1 MTAIAKVLKYPCVFR
16 ANCKEAITIM
26 EFFLQLLVN
35 GISLGLL
42 YALSALGFVMIFKSS
57 SVLNFAHGELLAIG
71 AFLFLVLSAWAKLPL
86 VLAFAFTLIGS
97 FALGFIVERLFLRP
111 LIGEALIQVIMLT
124 VGLAAMFK
132 GLMLFA
138 FGGDIHS
145 YPEFLPEGLSL
156 QLGTIQVPSVYVA
169 ALIIGIVFLI
179 LFGFFF
185 KYSSQGIYMRSVA
198 DNQPAALSLG
208 VHVRRVFALSW
219 AIAALVCAMSG
230 IVLGIINGVNV
241 HNLSGIGLKVFPV
254 VILGGLDSIGG
265 AILGGIII
273 GLLETF
279 TGGYIST
286 SLREIIPYIVLVF
299 ILMVRPYG
307 LFGLVE
313 IERV

>member
-1 MTAIAKVLKYPCVFR
+1 MD
-16 ANCKEAITIM
+16 
-26 EFFLQLLVN
+26 FFLQLLVN
-35 GISLGLL
+35 GVSLGFV

-71 AFLFLVLSAWAKLPL
+71 AFLFLVLSSSLRLPIA
-86 VLAFAFTLIGS
+86 LAFLLTLIGS
-97 FALGFIVERLFLRP
+97 FTLGFIIERLFLRP

-124 VGLAAMFK
+124 VGLSAMFK
-132 GLMLFA
+132 GLMLFF
-138 FGGDIHS
+138 FGGDIHD
-145 YPEFLPEGLSL
+145 YPRFLPDGLAL
-156 QLGTIQVPSVYVA
+156 NWGAIEVPSVYVA
-169 ALIIGIVFLI
+169 SFIIGILFLI

-185 KYSSQGIYMRSVA
+185 KFSSQGIYMRSVA

-208 VHVRRVFALSW
+208 VHVKRVFALSW
-219 AIAALVCAMSG
+219 AIAALVAAMSG

-241 HNLSGIGLKVFPV
+241 HNLTVIGLKVFPV

-286 SLREIIPYIVLVF
+286 SLREIVPYIVLVF
-299 ILMVRPYG
+299 ILIVKPYG
-307 LFGLVE
+307 LFGQVE

>member
-1 MTAIAKVLKYPCVFR
+1 
-16 ANCKEAITIM
+16 M
-26 EFFLQLLVN
+26 EFFLQLLVS
-35 GISLGLL
+35 GISLGFL

-57 SVLNFAHGELLAIG
+57 SVLNFAHGELMAIG
-71 AFLFLVLSAWAKLPL
+71 AFLFLALSAWADLPIF
-86 VLAFAFTLIGS
+86 LAFALTLVGS
-97 FALGFIVERLFLRP
+97 FTLGFILEKFFLRP

-124 VGLAAMFK
+124 LGLALMFR
-132 GLMLFA
+132 GLLLFI
-138 FGGDIHS
+138 FGGDIHD
-145 YPEFLPEGLSL
+145 YPQFLPEALSM
-156 QLGTIQVPSVYVA
+156 QWGNIQIPAVYVA
-169 ALIIGIVFLI
+169 AIIIGILFLI
-179 LFGFFF
+179 LFGLFF

-230 IVLGIINGVNV
+230 IVLGIINGINV
-241 HNLSGIGLKVFPV
+241 HELSSIGLKVFPV

-265 AILGGIII
+265 AILGGVII

-286 SLREIIPYIVLVF
+286 SLREIIPYIVLIF
-299 ILMVRPYG
+299 ILMVKPYG

>member
-1 MTAIAKVLKYPCVFR
+1 
-16 ANCKEAITIM
+16 M
-26 EFFLQLLVN
+26 EFFFQILIN
-35 GISLGLL
+35 GLSIGFL
-42 YALSALGFVMIFKSS
+42 YALAALGFVMIFKSS
-57 SVLNFAHGELLAIG
+57 SVLNFAHGELMAIG
-71 AFLFLVLSAWAKLPL
+71 AFLFLVLSAWAKLPI
-86 VLAFAFTLIGS
+86 VLAFFLALAGS
-97 FALGFIVERLFLRP
+97 FSLGFIIERFFLRP
-111 LIGEALIQVIMLT
+111 LIGEALIEVIMLT
-124 VGLAAMFK
+124 VGLAIMFK
-132 GLMLFA
+132 GLMLFI

-145 YPEFLPEGLSL
+145 YPDFLPKAL
-156 QLGTIQVPSVYVA
+156 TIHWGVVEVPGVYVA
-169 ALIIGIVFLI
+169 TFIVGLLFLG

-198 DNQPAALSLG
+198 DNQAAAMSLG

-230 IVLGIINGVNV
+230 IVIGIMNGINV
-241 HNLSGIGLKVFPV
+241 HEVSAIGLKVFPV

-279 TGGYIST
+279 TGGYIS
-286 SLREIIPYIVLVF
+286 SGLREVIPYIVLII
-299 ILMVRPYG
+299 ILMIKPYG

>member
-1 MTAIAKVLKYPCVFR
+1 
-16 ANCKEAITIM
+16 M
-26 EFFLQLLVN
+26 EFFLQLLIN
-35 GISLGLL
+35 GVSLGFL

-57 SVLNFAHGELLAIG
+57 SVLNLAHGELLAIG
-71 AFLFLVLSAWAKLPL
+71 AFMFLVLASWAKLPII
-86 VLAFAFTLIGS
+86 LAFALTLVGT
-97 FALGFIVERLFLRP
+97 FALGFVVERFFLRP

-124 VGLAAMFK
+124 LGLGIMFK
-132 GLMLFA
+132 GLLLFI
-138 FGGDIHS
+138 FGGDVHS
-145 YPEFLPEGLSL
+145 YPDFLPKALSFNW
-156 QLGTIQVPSVYVA
+156 GNVQVPSVNVA
-169 ALIIGIVFLI
+169 AFIIGVLFLII
-179 LFGFFF
+179 FGLFF

-198 DNQPAALSLG
+198 GNQPAALSLG

-219 AIAALVCAMSG
+219 AIAFLVAAMSG
-230 IVLGIINGVNV
+230 IVLGIINGINV
-241 HNLSGIGLKVFPV
+241 HELSSIGLKVFPV

-279 TGGYIST
+279 TGGYVST
-286 SLREIIPYIVLVF
+286 SLREVIPYAVLVV

>member
-1 MTAIAKVLKYPCVFR
+1 
-16 ANCKEAITIM
+16 M
-26 EFFLQLLVN
+26 EFFLQLLIN

-57 SVLNFAHGELLAIG
+57 SILNFAHGELIAIG
-71 AFLFLVLSAWAKLPL
+71 AFLFLVLSAWARLPI
-86 VLAFAFTLIGS
+86 VVAFALTLIGS
-97 FALGFIVERLFLRP
+97 FSLGFIIERFFLRP

-124 VGLAAMFK
+124 LGLAAMFR
-132 GLMLFA
+132 GLMLFI

-145 YPEFLPEGLSL
+145 YPQFLPQALSL
-156 QLGTIQVPSVYVA
+156 QLGPVYVPSVSVA
-169 ALIIGIVFLI
+169 TFIIGILFLLI
-179 LFGFFF
+179 FGMFF

-230 IVLGIINGVNV
+230 IVLGIINGVDV
-241 HNLSGIGLKVFPV
+241 HNLSAVGLKVFPV

-265 AILGGIII
+265 AILGGVII
-273 GLLETF
+273 GILETF
-279 TGGYIST
+279 TGGYVST
-286 SLREIIPYIVLVF
+286 SLREIIPYVALVF